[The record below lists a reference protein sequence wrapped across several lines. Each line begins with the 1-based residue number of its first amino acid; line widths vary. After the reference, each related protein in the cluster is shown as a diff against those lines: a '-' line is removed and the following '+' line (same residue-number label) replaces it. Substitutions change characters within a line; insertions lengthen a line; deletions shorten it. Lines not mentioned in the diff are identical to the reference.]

1 MALSLDEKREIRVTC
16 ALLIPPYLRAEIE
29 ALGYQ
34 LIDEG
39 RAYVELFGTLRDTM
53 RLNLLLRTAQH
64 VLCLLNRFDCDGP
77 DQLYRAV
84 NALPWETIV
93 AADGYLTVSS
103 SVNHPTINSWAFASL
118 KVKDAIVDRIAD
130 KMGRRP
136 DSGPDRRGVVVH
148 LEWHGDQAAVYLNT
162 SGNKLS
168 DRGYRRIPHKAP
180 MAETLAAAVL
190 MAAGYDGRGVLV
202 NPMCG
207 SGTLAIEA
215 ALIAAGRAPG
225 LLRSDYG
232 LLHVLGMDTEAWQ
245 AARRE
250 AAKGNAAI
258 KSRNKTGGSIIIAS
272 DIDPAALAAAKQNAK
287 TAGVDHMIEFA
298 QCDFAETRVPEL
310 GGTGVPPVSES
321 GETLLPQG
329 TLNNA
334 SASPVASAPA
344 DAKAAMP
351 RPSAESTCARG
362 IVLLNP
368 EYGERMGDEKALE
381 ATYARIGDFFKQRC
395 AGYTG
400 FIFTGNR
407 NLAKHVG
414 LRASRRI
421 EFWNARIDC
430 RLMRYEMYKGT
441 REAYGNAK

>member
-29 ALGYQ
+29 TLGYQ

-39 RAYVELFGTLRDTM
+39 RAYVELFGTLRDAM
-53 RLNLLLRTAQH
+53 RLNLHLRTAQH

-130 KMGRRP
+130 KLGRRP

-190 MAAGYDGRGVLV
+190 MAAGYDGSGVLV

-215 ALIAAGRAPG
+215 ALMATGRAPG

-250 AAKGNAAI
+250 AAKGNAATRGNAAV
-258 KSRNKTGGSIIIAS
+258 KSRNKTGGSMIIAS

-287 TAGVDHMIEFA
+287 TAGVDHLIEFA

-310 GGTGVPPVSES
+310 GEGS
-321 GETLLPQG
+321 
-329 TLNNA
+329 
-334 SASPVASAPA
+334 
-344 DAKAAMP
+344 
-351 RPSAESTCARG
+351 G

-400 FIFTGNR
+400 LIFTGNR

-430 RLMRYEMYKGT
+430 RLMRYEMYRGT
-441 REAYGNAK
+441 REAYGASGQLKLGDSKSRPSEPRP

>member
-39 RAYVELFGTLRDTM
+39 RAYVELFGTLRDAM
-53 RLNLLLRTAQH
+53 RLNLHLRTAQH
-64 VLCLLNRFDCDGP
+64 VLYLLNRFDCDGP

-148 LEWHGDQAAVYLNT
+148 LDWHGDQAAVYLNT

-190 MAAGYDGRGVLV
+190 MAAGYDGRGVMV

-215 ALIAAGRAPG
+215 ALMATGRAPG

-232 LLHVLGMDTEAWQ
+232 LLHVLGMDMEAWQ
-245 AARRE
+245 TARRE
-250 AAKGNAAI
+250 AAKARDAG
-258 KSRNKTGGSIIIAS
+258 KGRGTGKTQNKASDSIIIAS
-272 DIDPAALAAAKQNAK
+272 DLDPAALAAAKQNAK
-287 TAGVDHMIEFA
+287 TAGVDHLIEFA

-310 GGTGVPPVSES
+310 SR
-321 GETLLPQG
+321 ET
-329 TLNNA
+329 A
-334 SASPVASAPA
+334 SQVEPAP
-344 DAKAAMP
+344 KH
-351 RPSAESTCARG
+351 G
-362 IVLLNP
+362 IVLMNP
-368 EYGERMGDEKALE
+368 EYGERMGDEQALE
-381 ATYARIGDFFKQRC
+381 ATYARIGDFFKQKC

-430 RLMRYEMYKGT
+430 RLMRYELYRGT
-441 REAYGNAK
+441 REAYGAGGKSTSDNSEPRPSEPRP

>member
-1 MALSLDEKREIRVTC
+1 MALSLDEKRELRVTC
-16 ALLIPPYLRAEIE
+16 ALRIPPYLRAEIE

-34 LIDEG
+34 IIDEG
-39 RAYVELFGTLRDTM
+39 RAYIELFGTLRDAM
-53 RLNLLLRTAQH
+53 RLNLHLRTAQH
-64 VLCLLNRFDCDGP
+64 VLYLLNRFDCDGP
-77 DQLYRAV
+77 DHLYRAV
-84 NALPWETIV
+84 NAMPWETLI
-93 AADGYLTVSS
+93 AADGYLTVTS

-215 ALIAAGRAPG
+215 ALLAAGRAPG
-225 LLRSDYG
+225 LLRSAYG
-232 LLHVLGMDTEAWQ
+232 LLHVPGMDMEAWQ

-250 AAKGNAAI
+250 AGKARAAGQERGAG
-258 KSRNKTGGSIIIAS
+258 KTQNKTSGAIILAS
-272 DIDPAALAAAKQNAK
+272 DIDPAALAAARQNAK

-310 GGTGVPPVSES
+310 GEDP
-321 GETLLPQG
+321 
-329 TLNNA
+329 
-334 SASPVASAPA
+334 
-344 DAKAAMP
+344 
-351 RPSAESTCARG
+351 G

-368 EYGERMGDEKALE
+368 EYGERLGDEKALE
-381 ATYARIGDFFKQRC
+381 ATYRRIGDFFKQRC

-430 RLMRYEMYKGT
+430 RLMRYELYRGT
-441 REAYGNAK
+441 REAHGAGGKSTSGDSSPRPFKPRT

>member
-16 ALLIPPYLRAEIE
+16 ALRIPSYLRDEIE

-39 RAYVELFGTLRDTM
+39 RAYVELFGTLRDAM
-53 RLNLLLRTAQH
+53 RLNLHLRTAQH
-64 VLCLLNRFDCDGP
+64 VLYLLNRFDCDGP

-84 NALPWETIV
+84 NGLPWETIV

-136 DSGPDRRGVVVH
+136 DSGPDRSGVVVH

-190 MAAGYDGRGVLV
+190 MAAGYDGSGVLV

-215 ALIAAGRAPG
+215 ALMATGRAPG

-232 LLHVLGMDTEAWQ
+232 LLHVLGMDKEAWQ

-250 AAKGNAAI
+250 AGKARAAS
-258 KSRNKTGGSIIIAS
+258 KRRGAGPTKARASDSIIIAS
-272 DIDPAALAAAKQNAK
+272 DLDPAALAAAKQNAK

-310 GGTGVPPVSES
+310 GECPG
-321 GETLLPQG
+321 
-329 TLNNA
+329 
-334 SASPVASAPA
+334 
-344 DAKAAMP
+344 M
-351 RPSAESTCARG
+351 
-362 IVLLNP
+362 VLLNP

-381 ATYARIGDFFKQRC
+381 ATYARIGDFFKQKC

-407 NLAKHVG
+407 NLVKHVG

-430 RLMRYEMYKGT
+430 RLMRYEMYRGT
-441 REAYGNAK
+441 REAYGTSGQLKPGDSKSRPSEPRA

>member
-53 RLNLLLRTAQH
+53 RLNLHLRTAQH
-64 VLCLLNRFDCDGP
+64 VLYLLNRFDCDGP
-77 DQLYRAV
+77 EQLYRAV

-190 MAAGYDGRGVLV
+190 MAAGYDGTGVLV

-215 ALIAAGRAPG
+215 ALIATGRAPG

-258 KSRNKTGGSIIIAS
+258 KSRNKTGGSMIIAS
-272 DIDPAALAAAKQNAK
+272 DLDPAALAAAKQNAK

-310 GGTGVPPVSES
+310 SRETASQIERTSEISAGMGV
-321 GETLLPQG
+321 
-329 TLNNA
+329 
-334 SASPVASAPA
+334 SPVNP
-344 DAKAAMP
+344 P
-351 RPSAESTCARG
+351 IESPGRG

-441 REAYGNAK
+441 REAYGNSPAANEQESKPNAEKRQ